1 MWFCG
6 WGLGF
11 LGFGGCFVWGQT
23 VLNKTLTFKVI
34 ILGLI
39 VVLEEKV
46 CQHCHEPRGEIADKE
61 PTTKCDNCGED
72 FSQQEPDRTVDEG

>member
-1 MWFCG
+1 M
-6 WGLGF
+6 LR
-11 LGFGGCFVWGQT
+11 
-23 VLNKTLTFKVI
+23 VI

-46 CQHCHEPRGEIADKE
+46 CQHCHEHRGEIADKE

-72 FSQQEPDRTVDEG
+72 FRHQEPDHTVDEGWLQRK